1 MWQVTNGATENT
13 NVWSKSYLALDTEDI
28 SEVSSSIYSQQIAD
42 VAQLSKVD
50 MVEIAIVILPYT

>member
-1 MWQVTNGATENT
+1 MENT